1 MIVVSDTSPI
11 TNLLKIGRLSLLK
24 DVFHKVII
32 PGKVREELLEWEKLG
47 ADISAYENA
56 DWIETHRPTDRLLVK
71 GFLKDLDE
79 GEAEAIALAHELKAD
94 YLLIDERRGWK
105 LAKSLGIHAIGLIGV
120 LLNAKSLG
128 ILTKV
133 MPVVDELRSVA
144 GFWISQD
151 LYGQIRLIA
160 KE

>member
-11 TNLLKIGRLSLLK
+11 TNLIKIGRLNLLRE
-24 DVFHKVII
+24 VFQKVII
-32 PGKVREELLEWEKLG
+32 PEKVREELRTWKTLG
-47 ADISAYENA
+47 ADITAFEDA
-56 DWIETHRPTDRLLVK
+56 DWIEIRTPTDLHLVQGLLTT
-71 GFLKDLDE
+71 LDE

-105 LAKSLGIHAIGLIGV
+105 LAKSMGVQAIGLMGV

-128 ILTKV
+128 VLPEV
-133 MPVVDELRSVA
+133 MPVIDDLRNVA
-144 GFWISQD
+144 SFWISQD
-151 LYGQIRLIA
+151 FYDAIRLIA

>member
-1 MIVVSDTSPI
+1 M
-11 TNLLKIGRLSLLK
+11 
-24 DVFHKVII
+24 
-32 PGKVREELLEWEKLG
+32 
-47 ADISAYENA
+47 
-56 DWIETHRPTDRLLVK
+56 
-71 GFLKDLDE
+71 DE

-105 LAKSLGIHAIGLIGV
+105 LAKSMGVQAIGLIGV

-128 ILTKV
+128 VFPEV
-133 MPVVDELRSVA
+133 MPVIDALRNVA

-151 LYGQIRLIA
+151 FYDDIRLIA